1 MTVKQFEERLT
12 KLERRVAELQATQQ
26 QPKDGWRALIGIGTD
41 DPVMKEVMKLAM
53 KYREDNRRTT
63 RPKTKQKNKRK

>member
-1 MTVKQFEERLT
+1 M
-12 KLERRVAELQATQQ
+12 QASQE

-53 KYREDNRRTT
+53 KYREENRRAT
-63 RPKTKQKNKRK
+63 RPKTKVKNKKK

>member
-1 MTVKQFEERLT
+1 M
-12 KLERRVAELQATQQ
+12 QATQ

-53 KYREDNRRTT
+53 KYREDNRRAT
-63 RPKTKQKNKRK
+63 RPKTKVKNKKK